1 MGRHKLGSKAFA
13 VLDRN
18 GVGMMTP
25 EMLWNFVLSGALG
38 LIGWVLKN
46 HVEEVKRLQILLNRT
61 REEVARDYVTKTDVQ
76 SSMNMLIARIDN
88 LDKKIDELMRNLA
101 K

>member
-1 MGRHKLGSKAFA
+1 
-13 VLDRN
+13 
-18 GVGMMTP
+18 MTP
-25 EMLWNFVLSGALG
+25 EMLWSLGLSAALG

-61 REEVARDYVTKTDVQ
+61 REEVAKDYVTKTDVQ

-88 LDKKIDELMRNLA
+88 LDKKIDELMRSLA

>member
-1 MGRHKLGSKAFA
+1 
-13 VLDRN
+13 
-18 GVGMMTP
+18 MTP

-61 REEVARDYVTKTDVQ
+61 REEVARDYVTRADMHTD
-76 SSMNMLIARIDN
+76 MNRIILRLDN
-88 LDKKIDELMRNLA
+88 LDKKIDELMRSLA

>member
-1 MGRHKLGSKAFA
+1 
-13 VLDRN
+13 
-18 GVGMMTP
+18 MTP

-61 REEVARDYVTKTDVQ
+61 REEVAKDYVTRSDMHTD
-76 SSMNMLIARIDN
+76 MNRVITRLDN
-88 LDKKIDELMRNLA
+88 LDNKIDALLRSLA

>member
-1 MGRHKLGSKAFA
+1 
-13 VLDRN
+13 
-18 GVGMMTP
+18 MTP
-25 EMLWNFVLSGALG
+25 EMLWSLGLSAALG

-61 REEVARDYVTKTDVQ
+61 REEVARDYVTRADVHADI
-76 SSMNMLIARIDN
+76 NRVLARIDAM
-88 LDKKIDELMRNLA
+88 DTKIDNILQRLA

>member
-1 MGRHKLGSKAFA
+1 
-13 VLDRN
+13 
-18 GVGMMTP
+18 MTP

-46 HVEEVKRLQILLNRT
+46 HVDELKRLQILLNRT
-61 REEVARDYVTKTDVQ
+61 REEVARDYVTRADVHADI
-76 SSMNMLIARIDN
+76 NRVLVRLDN
-88 LDKKIDELMRNLA
+88 LDKKIDELMRSLA

>member
-1 MGRHKLGSKAFA
+1 
-13 VLDRN
+13 
-18 GVGMMTP
+18 MTT
-25 EMLWNFVLSGALG
+25 EMLWSLGLSAALG

-61 REEVARDYVTKTDVQ
+61 REEVAKDYVTKADVQ
-76 SSMNMLIARIDN
+76 SSMNMLITRIDN
-88 LDKKIDELMRNLA
+88 LDKKIDELMRSLS

>member
-1 MGRHKLGSKAFA
+1 
-13 VLDRN
+13 
-18 GVGMMTP
+18 MTP
-25 EMLWNFVLSGALG
+25 EVLWSLGLSAALG

-61 REEVARDYVTKTDVQ
+61 REEVAKDYVTKADVAA
-76 SSMNMLIARIDN
+76 SINMLIARIDN
-88 LDKKIDELMRNLA
+88 LDKKIDELMRSLS

>member
-1 MGRHKLGSKAFA
+1 
-13 VLDRN
+13 
-18 GVGMMTP
+18 MTP
-25 EMLWNFVLSGALG
+25 EMLWSAGLSAAIG
-38 LIGWVLKN
+38 LISWVLKS

-61 REEVARDYVTKTDVQ
+61 REDMAREYVTKTDVQ

-88 LDKKIDELMRNLA
+88 LDKKIDELMRSLA